1 MQLKD
6 PVSVLKGVGPK
17 KQAALKRL
25 GIETIGDFLMF
36 FPREYQD
43 RRSIC
48 PISQLKE
55 EQPVRVRA
63 EVELVVKD
71 PYRRGRRQNLRLL
84 VKDPTGKLEI
94 VFFQA
99 GYLADS
105 FKIGTV
111 YDFYGKPTV
120 NRGRMQMLHPD
131 FSKQEQGES
140 SGILPVYPLA
150 AGLTQKE
157 MRGWQKTAL
166 SAAGEI
172 GEYLPADLV
181 SRNRLCSLEYAIA
194 NVHFPEDRKPLLQGK
209 YRLIFDE
216 LLALQT
222 GLLAAKNASSSGKKG
237 IVFSPGEKAEAYIM
251 GLGYQLTSAQKRV
264 TEEILS
270 DLSSGNVMNRL
281 VQGDVGSGKTV
292 VAEIALYKA
301 VKSGFQGVMMAPTEI
316 LAKQH
321 YSGLSK
327 SFASHGIKVGLLTGS
342 MGAKEKRETLRELAE
357 GRIQILVGTHAII
370 QPDVVFHKLGL
381 VVTDEQHRFGVN
393 QRTALSEKGEN
404 PHVLVMTA
412 TPIPRTLAV
421 ILYGDLDISIIDEL
435 PPGRQKITTRA
446 IDQSQRNAC
455 YDFVEKELQKGR
467 QVYVVA
473 PLIDESET
481 LDVKSAEELYQE
493 LSGRFKGVQTALLH
507 GAMKQQEKDGIMERF
522 YNNEIQ
528 VLVSTVVIE
537 VGINVPN
544 ATVMVIE
551 NAERF
556 GLAQLHQLR
565 GRVGRG
571 SHRSYCVLISHNPS
585 EIAQQR
591 AQIMAESQDGF
602 YIAEQ
607 DLKLRGPG
615 EIFGTRQHGVP
626 DLLLADLAKH
636 IKILN
641 DVKQE
646 AQRITEEDPL
656 LESETYSGLRRR
668 VIKLFGEDFSLR
680 L

>member
-1 MQLKD
+1 M
-6 PVSVLKGVGPK
+6 
-17 KQAALKRL
+17 
-25 GIETIGDFLMF
+25 
-36 FPREYQD
+36 
-43 RRSIC
+43 
-48 PISQLKE
+48 
-55 EQPVRVRA
+55 
-63 EVELVVKD
+63 
-71 PYRRGRRQNLRLL
+71 
-84 VKDPTGKLEI
+84 
-94 VFFQA
+94 
-99 GYLADS
+99 
-105 FKIGTV
+105 
-111 YDFYGKPTV
+111 
-120 NRGRMQMLHPD
+120 
-131 FSKQEQGES
+131 
-140 SGILPVYPLA
+140 
-150 AGLTQKE
+150 
-157 MRGWQKTAL
+157 
-166 SAAGEI
+166 
-172 GEYLPADLV
+172 
-181 SRNRLCSLEYAIA
+181 
-194 NVHFPEDRKPLLQGK
+194 
-209 YRLIFDE
+209 
-216 LLALQT
+216 
-222 GLLAAKNASSSGKKG
+222 
-237 IVFSPGEKAEAYIM
+237 FSPGEKAEAYIR
-251 GLGYQLTSAQKRV
+251 GLGYRLTSAQKRV

-327 SFASHGIKVGLLTGS
+327 SFAPHGIKVGLLTGS
-342 MGAKEKRETLRELAE
+342 MGSKEKRETLRELAE

-467 QVYVVA
+467 QAYVVA

>member
-1 MQLKD
+1 
-6 PVSVLKGVGPK
+6 
-17 KQAALKRL
+17 
-25 GIETIGDFLMF
+25 
-36 FPREYQD
+36 
-43 RRSIC
+43 
-48 PISQLKE
+48 
-55 EQPVRVRA
+55 
-63 EVELVVKD
+63 
-71 PYRRGRRQNLRLL
+71 
-84 VKDPTGKLEI
+84 
-94 VFFQA
+94 
-99 GYLADS
+99 
-105 FKIGTV
+105 
-111 YDFYGKPTV
+111 
-120 NRGRMQMLHPD
+120 
-131 FSKQEQGES
+131 
-140 SGILPVYPLA
+140 
-150 AGLTQKE
+150 
-157 MRGWQKTAL
+157 
-166 SAAGEI
+166 
-172 GEYLPADLV
+172 
-181 SRNRLCSLEYAIA
+181 
-194 NVHFPEDRKPLLQGK
+194 
-209 YRLIFDE
+209 
-216 LLALQT
+216 
-222 GLLAAKNASSSGKKG
+222 
-237 IVFSPGEKAEAYIM
+237 
-251 GLGYQLTSAQKRV
+251 
-264 TEEILS
+264 
-270 DLSSGNVMNRL
+270 
-281 VQGDVGSGKTV
+281 
-292 VAEIALYKA
+292 
-301 VKSGFQGVMMAPTEI
+301 
-316 LAKQH
+316 
-321 YSGLSK
+321 
-327 SFASHGIKVGLLTGS
+327 

-467 QVYVVA
+467 QAYVVA

-615 EIFGTRQHGVP
+615 ESFGTRQHGVP
-626 DLLLADLAKH
+626 DLLLADLAQH